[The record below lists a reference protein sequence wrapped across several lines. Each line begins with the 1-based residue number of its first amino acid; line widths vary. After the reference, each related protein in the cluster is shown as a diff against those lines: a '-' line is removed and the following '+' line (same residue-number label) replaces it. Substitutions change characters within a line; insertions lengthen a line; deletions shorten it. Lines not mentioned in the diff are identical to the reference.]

1 MIRAVAALLV
11 VPALLLAGCG
21 GDAEDAGPAPA
32 PSFPAGTGTAEVPGS
47 EAPSGTAGG
56 GQQAGPPTDA
66 AVDDFC
72 AALMSSVADPDGGEV
87 ATFAATLARTG
98 TPPEVTADQ
107 RQGFELYVGALEAL
121 PDDAT
126 KEELRARPDLGF
138 TKPQERKVRAFFSY
152 ATVVCDDGSGGA
164 GSSVG

>member
-1 MIRAVAALLV
+1 MIRAVAVLLV

-21 GDAEDAGPAPA
+21 GDEDDAGPGPA
-32 PSFPAGTGTAEVPGS
+32 PSFPGSGAVEVPGS
-47 EAPSGTAGG
+47 AAPSATAGG
-56 GQQAGPPTDA
+56 GQQEGPPADA
-66 AVDDFC
+66 AVEDFC

-98 TPPEVTADQ
+98 TPPELTAEQ

-138 TKPQERKVRAFFSY
+138 TKPQEKKVRAFFSY
-152 ATVVCDDGSGGA
+152 ATVVCDDGSGGPGGTA
-164 GSSVG
+164 G

>member
-21 GDAEDAGPAPA
+21 DGEEDAGPQPA
-32 PSFPAGTGTAEVPGS
+32 PSFPGGEAPGS
-47 EAPSGTAGG
+47 PSGSGAEPSATAGG
-56 GQQAGPPTDA
+56 GGQAAGPPTDA
-66 AVDDFC
+66 AVADFC

-98 TPPEVTADQ
+98 TPPELTAEQ

-121 PDDAT
+121 PDNAT

-152 ATVVCDDGSGGA
+152 ATLVCDDGSGGPA
-164 GSSVG
+164 G